1 MLKSLLLYF
10 ILVLG
15 FLSCDKTS
23 PISNNNTQTSYK
35 PAIIEPYLFN
45 EYKLFNLSFP
55 IWFNAQLIVE
65 SEIEKIVLE
74 NITINSDNDG
84 TIENLNYD
92 FHYTFNSKGVVKNI
106 VYHEYYMNKEIF
118 NVIFSY
124 HQNIDSL
131 GYSLPK
137 YSTSFKENHFLDKF
151 NILEFDKQNNQLLQ
165 YVNRGASSNNTHY
178 FILNKE
184 NQNTLFI
191 DNLETDENDVFYF
204 GTPINYSKAFEL
216 VDLVNEKKIE
226 EVTFEKNKRVAMS
239 IFNQLGLTLKRTHLY
254 SNIGQWTGYVDSTFL
269 DQNMVEVRHNII
281 TYDSCGLPVALSTFS
296 NNQAQLIKKI
306 KFSYQLKAAE

>member
-1 MLKSLLLYF
+1 MLKSLLYLS
-10 ILVLG
+10 LVLG

-23 PISNNNTQTSYK
+23 PVSNNNSQTSYK
-35 PAIIEPYLFN
+35 PSIIEPYLFN

-55 IWFNAQLIVE
+55 IWFNAHLIVE
-65 SEIEKIVLE
+65 SNIEKILLE
-74 NITINSDNDG
+74 NSTINPDNDR
-84 TIENLNYD
+84 TIENINYD
-92 FHYTFNSKGVVKNI
+92 FHYTFNSKGIIKKI

-151 NILEFDKQNNQLLQ
+151 NILEFDKQNNQLFQ
-165 YVNRGASSNNTHY
+165 YVNRGANSNNTHY
-178 FILNKE
+178 FISNKE

-204 GTPINYSKAFEL
+204 GTPVKYSKAFEL

-281 TYDSCGLPVALSTFS
+281 TYDSSGLPVALSTFS

>member
-1 MLKSLLLYF
+1 MLKSLLYS

-15 FLSCDKTS
+15 FLSCDKKI
-23 PISNNNTQTSYK
+23 PISNNNIQTSYK
-35 PAIIEPYLFN
+35 PGIVEPYLFN
-45 EYKLFNLSFP
+45 EHKLFNLSFP
-55 IWFNAQLIVE
+55 IWFNSELITE
-65 SEIEKIVLE
+65 SKIEKIVLE
-74 NITINSDNDG
+74 NITINSENG
-84 TIENLNYD
+84 GKIENVNYD
-92 FHYTFNSKGVVKNI
+92 FHYTFNSKGAIKKI

-118 NVIFSY
+118 NIVFSY

-137 YSTSFKENHFLDKF
+137 YSTSFEGKHNLKKF

-165 YVNRGASSNNTHY
+165 YVNRVASSNNTHY

-204 GTPINYSKAFEL
+204 GTPVKYSKAFEL

-226 EVTFEKNKRVAMS
+226 EVTFEKNNRVAMS
-239 IFNQLGLTLKRTHLY
+239 IFNHPGLTLKRTQNY
-254 SNIGQWTGYVDSTFL
+254 SNTGQWTGYVDSTFL
-269 DQNMVEVRHNII
+269 DQNMVEVRHNKI
-281 TYDSCGLPVALSTFS
+281 TYDSLGLPVALSIFS
-296 NNQAQLIKKI
+296 NNQSQLIKKI
-306 KFSYQLKAAE
+306 KFSYQLKAVE